1 MNALAPGFFPSK
13 LSDGLLKVIDKQIIA
28 MTPLGRLGGE
38 EDLMGPA
45 IFLASDASSYV
56 TGQILS
62 VDGGMTAV

>member
-1 MNALAPGFFPSK
+1 
-13 LSDGLLKVIDKQIIA
+13 

-45 IFLASDASSYV
+45 IFLASDAAGYV
-56 TGQILS
+56 TGQILA

>member
-1 MNALAPGFFPSK
+1 MSAGVLQAIEN
-13 LSDGLLKVIDKQIIA
+13 QIIA

-45 IFLASDASSYV
+45 IFLASDAAGYV
-56 TGQILS
+56 TGQILA

>member
-1 MNALAPGFFPSK
+1 VLQAIEN
-13 LSDGLLKVIDKQIIA
+13 QIIA

-45 IFLASDASSYV
+45 IFLASDAAGYV
-56 TGQILS
+56 TGQILA

>member
-1 MNALAPGFFPSK
+1 VV
-13 LSDGLLKVIDKQIIA
+13 DTQIIS
-28 MTPLGRLGGE
+28 MTPMARLGGE

-45 IFLASDASSYV
+45 IFLVSDAASYV

>member
-1 MNALAPGFFPSK
+1 MSAGVLK
-13 LSDGLLKVIDKQIIA
+13 LIDKQIIA
-28 MTPLGRLGGE
+28 MTPLGRLGGD

-45 IFLASDASSYV
+45 IFLAADAASYV